1 MRKNTKRN
9 IRRQI
14 KRAVTA
20 TTTMAFITVSATS
33 PLLNVPFV
41 TYAQENIAVQNSVV
55 VTSES

>member
-41 TYAQENIAVQNSVV
+41 TYAQENIAVQNSASS
-55 VTSES
+55 T